1 MKSLYDFIVKP
12 LGDKYKNTVKIAGK
26 NVVINTKIENWK
38 FVNRIAEVVQV
49 PWLLNLLLAKV
60 MKL

>member
-26 NVVINTKIENWK
+26 DVVVNTKIENW
-38 FVNRIAEVVQV
+38 EVCK
-49 PWLLNLLLAKV
+49 PFS
-60 MKL
+60 

>member
-26 NVVINTKIENWK
+26 DVVVNTKIENWK
-38 FVNRIAEVVQV
+38 FVNRLAEVVKT
-49 PWLLNLLLAKV
+49 PLAFKSGIKKV
-60 MKL
+60 I